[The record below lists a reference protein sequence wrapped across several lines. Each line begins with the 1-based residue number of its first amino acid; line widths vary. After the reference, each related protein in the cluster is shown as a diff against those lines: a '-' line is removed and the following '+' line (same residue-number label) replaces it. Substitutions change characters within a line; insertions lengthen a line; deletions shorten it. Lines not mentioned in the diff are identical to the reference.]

1 MSNPKYKDIGDPE
14 TRVIEECSEVI
25 KAICKAQRFGYFNFH
40 PEDPEQT
47 TNMEL
52 IKREMDDLFNAW
64 TDLEKHMMN
73 VRHTYY
79 NKTADREG

>member
-1 MSNPKYKDIGDPE
+1 MSNPKYKDIGDSE

-25 KAICKAQRFGYFNFH
+25 QAICKAQRFGYFNYH

-52 IKREMDDLFNAW
+52 IRREIDDLFQAFN
-64 TDLEKHMMN
+64 DLEKRMIYIKHA
-73 VRHTYY
+73 HYS
-79 NKTADREG
+79 KTADREG